1 MQQKRFTFFVI
12 ALALVALLGSL
23 MLVPAPRVDAAPN
36 AVLTPVSYSGSGMD
50 NQKVIFFN
58 GNITADARVCVDLS
72 NYQKIDLQYVIDQGT
87 TNTTTLKLQWSNDY
101 NATTATGN
109 FEDQSTIV
117 SANAA
122 DAHGGQQYALVGQW
136 NCVFAD
142 VTNSNA
148 LGLRVIGVAK
158 P

>member
-1 MQQKRFTFFVI
+1 MKSHLTISVFVV
-12 ALALVALLGSL
+12 ALMALVGSL
-23 MLVPAPRVDAAPN
+23 LFVPASPVGAAPN

-50 NQKVIFFN
+50 NQKVVFFN
-58 GNITADARVCVDLS
+58 GNVTADARVCFDLS

-101 NATTATGN
+101 NATTGAGN

-142 VTNSNA
+142 VANSNV

>member
-1 MQQKRFTFFVI
+1 MKRQFTITSVAILLF
-12 ALALVALLGSL
+12 ALLSSL
-23 MLVPAPRVDAAPN
+23 WLVPAPRVDAAPN
-36 AVLTPVSYSGSGMD
+36 AVLTPVSYSGSGGD
-50 NQKVIFFN
+50 NQKLVFFN

-72 NYQKIDLQYVIDQGT
+72 NYQKIDLQYIIDQGT

-142 VTNSNA
+142 VTNSNV
-148 LGLRVIGVAK
+148 LGLKVIGVAK

>member
-1 MQQKRFTFFVI
+1 MKRHLTISVI
-12 ALALVALLGSL
+12 AVALVALLGSL
-23 MLVPAPRVDAAPN
+23 WLAPAPRVDAAPN

-50 NQKVIFFN
+50 NQKVVFFN
-58 GNITADARVCVDLS
+58 GNVTADARVCFDLS
-72 NYQKIDLQYVIDQGT
+72 NYQKVDLQYVIDQGT

-101 NATTATGN
+101 NATTGTGN
-109 FEDQSTIV
+109 FEDQATIV

-148 LGLRVIGVAK
+148 LGLKVIGVAK